1 MIPNVLFALLAYLIG
16 SIPFSYLIARAR
28 GVDLKRVGSG
38 NVGATNVA
46 RSVGLPY
53 GVLAFL
59 LDWGKGV
66 VAAGWA
72 LGGDLPLW
80 LSAFAVVGHNWSP
93 FLGFRSGKGVATTL
107 GVLVVLSWPVFLL
120 TLGVWIGLAAWVR
133 YVSVASVTALLLSPL
148 GLGLFGASTEAI
160 GLMLGLGL
168 LSAFQ
173 HRENFRRLLRGEEP
187 RLGERSRDPGRR

>member
-1 MIPNVLFALLAYLIG
+1 MKHVLFALLAFLLG
-16 SIPFSYLIARAR
+16 SLPFSYLIARAK

-59 LDWGKGV
+59 LDGGKGV
-66 VAAGWA
+66 LAAWLA
-72 LGGDLPLW
+72 LVWDLPIW
-80 LSAFAVVGHNWSP
+80 LSAFAVAGHNWSP
-93 FLGFRSGKGVATTL
+93 FMGFRSGKGVATTL
-107 GVLVVLSWPVFLL
+107 GILGVLSWPVLLL
-120 TLGVWIGLAAWVR
+120 TLGVWIALAALTC

-148 GLGLFGASTEAI
+148 GLWLFGASGESI

-173 HRENFRRLLRGEEP
+173 HRDNFRRLLRGTEH
-187 RLGERSRDPGRR
+187 RFGEKPKS

>member
-1 MIPNVLFALLAYLIG
+1 VKYVLFALSAYLWG
-16 SIPFSYLIARAR
+16 SIPFSYLVARAK

-66 VAAGWA
+66 LAAWLA
-72 LGGDLPLW
+72 LRWGLPVW
-80 LSAFAVVGHNWSP
+80 LSAFAVAGHNWSP
-93 FLGFRSGKGVATTL
+93 FMGFKSGKGVATTL
-107 GVLVVLSWPVFLL
+107 GILVVLSWPVFLL
-120 TLGVWIGLAAWVR
+120 TLGVWVGLAALTR

-148 GLGLFGASTEAI
+148 WLWLFGASGEGI

-173 HRENFRRLLRGEEP
+173 HRENFRRLLRGEEH
-187 RLGERSRDPGRR
+187 RLGEKSRARTK

>member
-1 MIPNVLFALLAYLIG
+1 MKYVLFALSAYLWG
-16 SIPFSYLIARAR
+16 SIPFSYLVARAK
-28 GVDLKRVGSG
+28 GVNLKRVGSG

-53 GVLAFL
+53 GVLAFF

-66 VAAGWA
+66 LAAWLA
-72 LGGDLPLW
+72 LRWGLPVW
-80 LSAFAVVGHNWSP
+80 LSAFAVAGHNWSP
-93 FLGFRSGKGVATTL
+93 FMGFKSGKGVATTL
-107 GVLVVLSWPVFLL
+107 GILAVLSWPVFLL
-120 TLGVWIGLAAWVR
+120 TLGVWVGLAALTR

-148 GLGLFGASTEAI
+148 WLWLFGASGESI

-173 HRENFRRLLRGEEP
+173 HRENFRRLLRGEEH
-187 RLGERSRDPGRR
+187 RLGEQSRARTK